1 MSKVLWRRQPIIEA
15 EWLSA
20 IPTNHWSTASG
31 ISCWYV
37 ITVICRANLPPTRYL
52 PYRSL
57 EVGKG
62 HWNIREAGIHGIFF
76 FLQAS
81 HLTLVM
87 HQHNLGTGQLPPH

>member
-1 MSKVLWRRQPIIEA
+1 MLYYSYLQSK
-15 EWLSA
+15 
-20 IPTNHWSTASG
+20 
-31 ISCWYV
+31 
-37 ITVICRANLPPTRYL
+37 PTRYL

-62 HWNIREAGIHGIFF
+62 HRNIREAGIHGIFF

-87 HQHNLGTGQLPPH
+87 HQHNRAAPTSLDSSSPLL

>member
-1 MSKVLWRRQPIIEA
+1 MEEAANNRSRMAFCHPYQPLVHCLRYLLLVCYYSYLQSK
-15 EWLSA
+15 
-20 IPTNHWSTASG
+20 
-31 ISCWYV
+31 
-37 ITVICRANLPPTRYL
+37 PTRYL

-62 HWNIREAGIHGIFF
+62 HRNIREAGIHGIFF

-87 HQHNLGTGQLPPH
+87 HQHNRAAPTSLDSSSPLL